1 MKNLLVLVLVV
12 CCSCSYSFDTFAQM
26 QDKGS
31 TTETSL
37 ETEDLGEGHI
47 DTYTEVTTTI
57 EHATTGDILDI
68 TNGVVSANKAG
79 TLEKDWSGI
88 GPISGMVD
96 CTEFFGED
104 TGKCGLS
111 AGSGLTTFQQY
122 IDLPF
127 TIDDGGQ
134 IAWGLDFHFKQNNT
148 TGYFETKGYNNGVE
162 QWVTNQIALEDTG
175 APAYY
180 SGTHNFAGGLDRVF
194 ISVGG
199 YNQYYV
205 DNVNYTINYNQI
217 STITNTWMEVVQP
230 LIEYNSIMSEEEFQ
244 SLPVEQQEQLDIEM
258 QQFDVVTTI
267 NIPNSYEPEVIQI
280 DIQIPEIAAPEALVE
295 IMETVDTYVSEID
308 NITVDTPVE
317 IEIETT
323 PVNVESIAVI
333 EEPIETVIE
342 INEPSTTEEVKVVEE
357 PTEAEAEP
365 KVVEAKPEPESE
377 PKIAE
382 AKPEPEPKTKE
393 VVKDEEI
400 SEKPKPKTVKS
411 KEEEKPKQ
419 TETAE
424 KKVLKSV
431 EERKQAKAEK
441 IISNLKGDNFDV
453 VNQTATLAIINALG
467 SNIENY
473 QNQTFEDAVAWYEE
487 KQIYTDLYITDPLGQ
502 YIGLID
508 GVVMERMIEAQ
519 YE

>member
-1 MKNLLVLVLVV
+1 
-12 CCSCSYSFDTFAQM
+12 
-26 QDKGS
+26 
-31 TTETSL
+31 
-37 ETEDLGEGHI
+37 
-47 DTYTEVTTTI
+47 
-57 EHATTGDILDI
+57 
-68 TNGVVSANKAG
+68 
-79 TLEKDWSGI
+79 
-88 GPISGMVD
+88 
-96 CTEFFGED
+96 
-104 TGKCGLS
+104 
-111 AGSGLTTFQQY
+111 
-122 IDLPF
+122 
-127 TIDDGGQ
+127 
-134 IAWGLDFHFKQNNT
+134 
-148 TGYFETKGYNNGVE
+148 
-162 QWVTNQIALEDTG
+162 
-175 APAYY
+175 
-180 SGTHNFAGGLDRVF
+180 
-194 ISVGG
+194 
-199 YNQYYV
+199 
-205 DNVNYTINYNQI
+205 
-217 STITNTWMEVVQP
+217 
-230 LIEYNSIMSEEEFQ
+230 MSEEEFQ

-280 DIQIPEIAAPEALVE
+280 DIQIPEIATPEALVE

-382 AKPEPEPKTKE
+382 AKPEREPKTKE

-467 SNIENY
+467 SNIDNY